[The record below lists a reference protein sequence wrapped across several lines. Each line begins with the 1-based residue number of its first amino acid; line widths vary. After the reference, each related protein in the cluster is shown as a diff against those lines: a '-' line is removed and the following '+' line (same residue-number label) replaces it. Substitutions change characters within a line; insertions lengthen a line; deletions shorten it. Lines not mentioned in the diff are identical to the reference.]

1 MNFKSQ
7 FSRYADAIAAL
18 SDHFDTVGPLPA
30 ELKMAAN
37 PTHEIFYAPFDH
49 VTRSA
54 RIVLVGITPGQSQ
67 AKEAINV
74 ARRLLRGGKSNDDHV
89 LAEAKKSASFAGP
102 MRRNLIDLLDYVGAS
117 KQLGISSTATLW
129 GEHSEL
135 VHFTSALRYPVFEKG
150 KNYGGQGITRSRL
163 LLDQIDN
170 WFASECAGLP
180 NALFVPLGDAAASAC
195 AHLLKGGVLK
205 EKQML
210 RGLPHPSGANA
221 ERIAYFL
228 GRKPKERLSP
238 KTRPG
243 QLDANRDIARR
254 CVEGWQR

>member
-1 MNFKSQ
+1 MNFNSQ
-7 FSRYADAIAAL
+7 FSRYADVITAL
-18 SDHFDTVGPLPA
+18 PDHFNTVDPLPA
-30 ELKMAAN
+30 ELKMTGN
-37 PTHEIFYAPFDH
+37 PTHEVYYAPFDH

-67 AKEAINV
+67 AKEAISV
-74 ARRLLRGGKSNDDHV
+74 ARRLLRGGKPNHDQV

-102 MRRNLIDLLDYVGAS
+102 MRRNLVDLLDYIGVS

-135 VHFTSALRYPVFEKG
+135 VHFTSALRYPVFDKG
-150 KNYGGQGITRSRL
+150 KNYGGQGITRSHF
-163 LLDQIDN
+163 LLDQIDT

-195 AHLLKGGVLK
+195 VHLSKEGVLK
-205 EKQML
+205 EKQIL

-238 KTRPG
+238 KTRPE
-243 QLDANRDIARR
+243 QLDSNRDIARN
-254 CVEGWQR
+254 CVKGWWQ